1 MDPRSSPSPI
11 SFLLPKNRL
20 ALIAAVF
27 SLVCVVSP
35 MNKLLFLDT
44 DTNVEIGVW
53 REDIIINFKHNVP
66 GFIIM
71 AFADA
76 KRE

>member
-1 MDPRSSPSPI
+1 
-11 SFLLPKNRL
+11 
-20 ALIAAVF
+20 
-27 SLVCVVSP
+27 

-66 GFIIM
+66 GFIIL

-76 KRE
+76 KREYLKKNNLSRRLRLREFRPDSDHRGYALRSVF